1 MHKPDAHCES
11 ACTSGRARGPPLTA
25 LSPPPGWM
33 KVFALTRGVVG
44 IKGVASGFYLC
55 LGADG
60 VARAAVRT
68 RAGHMTRSTKHQFN
82 PLNAA
87 PTQWQLSYLVSMWLA
102 RVA

>member
-1 MHKPDAHCES
+1 
-11 ACTSGRARGPPLTA
+11 
-25 LSPPPGWM
+25 M

-82 PLNAA
+82 PSPACSTHPVEA
-87 PTQWQLSYLVSMWLA
+87 KLSYLVNMLTI
-102 RVA
+102 